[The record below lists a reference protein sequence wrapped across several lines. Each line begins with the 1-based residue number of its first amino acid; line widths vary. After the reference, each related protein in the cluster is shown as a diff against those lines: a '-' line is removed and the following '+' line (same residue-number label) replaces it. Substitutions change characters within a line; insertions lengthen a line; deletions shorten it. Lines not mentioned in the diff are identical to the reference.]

1 MICNQG
7 VQRTRDNSKY
17 AFAWDTVSMPNEG
30 GCEFLQIPFNLD
42 RSGVK
47 TFEHVLEFLQP
58 SNIVA
63 LPWAADLP
71 HRHLLDH
78 FLSKV

>member
-1 MICNQG
+1 MIFNQG

-42 RSGVK
+42 RSGAK
-47 TFEHVLEFLQP
+47 TIEQILIFLATQQ
-58 SNIVA
+58 
-63 LPWAADLP
+63 
-71 HRHLLDH
+71 HCC
-78 FLSKV
+78 FTMGC

>member
-1 MICNQG
+1 MIYNQG

-47 TFEHVLEFLQP
+47 TGRFHNFATQQYCCF
-58 SNIVA
+58 A
-63 LPWAADLP
+63 LGC
-71 HRHLLDH
+71 
-78 FLSKV
+78 